1 MWSDT
6 GVSMAVS
13 AYALPRRLQ
22 FVVVILGL
30 VATVLVLLLAFRI
43 LTGPAYWAGSS
54 VAIALIVL
62 VALCSFDGM
71 PKRSDSD
78 RAEFGS
84 LPRKPPCIFVEP
96 FLSGSKTSRLQS
108 G

>member
-1 MWSDT
+1 
-6 GVSMAVS
+6 MAVS

-62 VALCSFDGM
+62 VAALQLRWNAKV
-71 PKRSDSD
+71 KRL
-78 RAEFGS
+78 RQG
-84 LPRKPPCIFVEP
+84 
-96 FLSGSKTSRLQS
+96 
-108 G
+108 

>member
-1 MWSDT
+1 
-6 GVSMAVS
+6 MAVN

-62 VALCSFDGM
+62 VAALQLRWNAKV
-71 PKRSDSD
+71 KRL
-78 RAEFGS
+78 RQG
-84 LPRKPPCIFVEP
+84 
-96 FLSGSKTSRLQS
+96 
-108 G
+108 

>member
-1 MWSDT
+1 
-6 GVSMAVS
+6 MAVN

-62 VALCSFDGM
+62 VAALQLRWNA
-71 PKRSDSD
+71 KV
-78 RAEFGS
+78 
-84 LPRKPPCIFVEP
+84 K
-96 FLSGSKTSRLQS
+96 RLQQ

>member
-6 GVSMAVS
+6 GVSMAVN

-62 VALCSFDGM
+62 VAALQLRWNVKV
-71 PKRSDSD
+71 KRL
-78 RAEFGS
+78 RQG
-84 LPRKPPCIFVEP
+84 
-96 FLSGSKTSRLQS
+96 
-108 G
+108 

>member
-1 MWSDT
+1 
-6 GVSMAVS
+6 MAVN

-62 VALCSFDGM
+62 VAALQLRWNVKV
-71 PKRSDSD
+71 KRL
-78 RAEFGS
+78 RQG
-84 LPRKPPCIFVEP
+84 
-96 FLSGSKTSRLQS
+96 
-108 G
+108 

>member
-1 MWSDT
+1 MS
-6 GVSMAVS
+6 VN

-62 VALCSFDGM
+62 VAALQLRWNAKV
-71 PKRSDSD
+71 KRL
-78 RAEFGS
+78 RQG
-84 LPRKPPCIFVEP
+84 
-96 FLSGSKTSRLQS
+96 
-108 G
+108 